1 MNGIGGLIGGVVPIL
16 LLLAFGGGIAWAGN
30 FCKSGI
36 SQFFVGI
43 LLGFGILFVLAGV
56 AFAGCCILVGSGSFR

>member
-1 MNGIGGLIGGVVPIL
+1 MGGLIGGVIPIL
-16 LLLAFGGGIAWAGN
+16 LLLVFGGGIAWAGK
-30 FCKSGI
+30 FCKSGV

-56 AFAGCCILVGSGSFR
+56 AFAGCCILFSSGNMK